1 MKKHDTH
8 KIDLL
13 LQYTLL
19 VAGQE
24 DWGSRELGM
33 IHLIKYLYLADLAYS
48 KRHNGETYTGLNWK
62 FYNFGPWAEELYQ
75 RIEPALLAT
84 GAEKKV
90 YPSTKYEKDCVR
102 WSIQNDEMLEELDS
116 ELSIILTGSIQSS
129 VHKFGSDTEGLLHF
143 VYKTAP
149 MLQASPGETLDF
161 TPHKS
166 NVQESEQAQKED
178 TSPIPL
184 TTRQLK
190 KRKEKLS
197 AIRKS
202 LKERLDKK
210 KKQVRFIPTPPRYD
224 DVFFEG
230 VKYLDSLAGEPIEP
244 LEGTLIIADSVWKS
258 KARFDPDVP

>member
-24 DWGSRELGM
+24 DWGNRELGT

-48 KRHNGETYTGLNWK
+48 AHHNGETYTGLNWK
-62 FYNFGPWAEELYQ
+62 FYNFGPWSEELYQ
-75 RIEPALLAT
+75 RIEPALLAIW
-84 GAEKKV
+84 AEKKV

-102 WSIQNDEMLEELDS
+102 WSMQNDELYDKLDS
-116 ELSIILTGSIQSS
+116 KLSIILTGAIQSS

-161 TPHKS
+161 TPHIS

>member
-1 MKKHDTH
+1 MKKYDTH

-13 LQYTLL
+13 LQYILL
-19 VAGQE
+19 VAGRE
-24 DWGSRELGM
+24 DWGNRELGM

-48 KRHNGETYTGLNWK
+48 EHHNGETYTGLNWE
-62 FYNFGPWAEELYQ
+62 FYHFGPWAKELFQ
-75 RIEPALLAT
+75 RIEPALLSI

-90 YPSTKYEKDCVR
+90 YPSTRYEKDCVR
-102 WSIQNDEMLEELDS
+102 WLIQNDEMYDKLDS
-116 ELSIILTGSIQSS
+116 EISIIITGAVQRS

-143 VYKTAP
+143 VYKTVP
-149 MLQASPGETLDF
+149 MLQASPGEILNF
-161 TPHKS
+161 TPHKFTRQQPEKT
-166 NVQESEQAQKED
+166 QEE
-178 TSPIPL
+178 TTPIPL

-230 VKYLDSLAGEPIEP
+230 VKYLDSLAGEPVEP

>member
-1 MKKHDTH
+1 MKKHNTH

-13 LQYTLL
+13 LKYTLL

-24 DWGSRELGM
+24 DWGNRELGM

-48 KRHNGETYTGLNWK
+48 EHHNGETYTGLNWK
-62 FYNFGPWAEELYQ
+62 FYNFGPWSEELYQ
-75 RIEPALLAT
+75 RIEPALLT
-84 GAEKKV
+84 IGAEKKV

-102 WSIQNDEMLEELDS
+102 WSIQNDEMFEELDS
-116 ELSIILTGSIQSS
+116 ELSIILTGAIQSS

-143 VYKTAP
+143 VYKTLP
-149 MLQASPGETLDF
+149 MLQALPGEIMDF
-161 TPHKS
+161 TPHKFTG
-166 NVQESEQAQKED
+166 QKPEQAQED
-178 TSPIPL
+178 TTPIPL

-202 LKERLDKK
+202 LKERLGKK

-230 VKYLDSLAGEPIEP
+230 MKYLDSLAGEPIES